1 MKKQKEV
8 RSKQWDSVI
17 NKVKSLLSLSFS
29 LVDVDLFGDLIPST
43 AENGIQNKD
52 IFDIASLGDSLPDSK
67 EKDNK
72 TPETFL
78 GPNASSLVNLDSLVI
93 VPQSMKSRN
102 PFLAGRLHRQDQQH
116 GILYRN
122 LKELYGLLVAEQFCA
137 TQSCTLAPPH
147 LSSLFP
153 FSLGPFLHRFQYL
166 PKNSE
171 YPYLPLDEI
180 MVWLS
185 LLVF

>member
-1 MKKQKEV
+1 M
-8 RSKQWDSVI
+8 RSKQWDTVI

-29 LVDVDLFGDLIPST
+29 LVDVDLFGDFIPST

-78 GPNASSLVNLDSLVI
+78 GPSASSLVNLDSLVT

-102 PFLAGRLHRQDQQH
+102 PFLAGKLHRHDQQH
-116 GILYRN
+116 GILYRS
-122 LKELYGLLVAEQFCA
+122 LKEL
-137 TQSCTLAPPH
+137 
-147 LSSLFP
+147 
-153 FSLGPFLHRFQYL
+153 
-166 PKNSE
+166 
-171 YPYLPLDEI
+171 
-180 MVWLS
+180 
-185 LLVF
+185 